1 MLTQVFDE
9 NLSDTSIWTTH
20 VQSKSNK
27 IAGFNWNIP
36 YNVFI
41 LHDSNFNKKGLLCQ
55 DTLIGNLLTA
65 TYMTQIN
72 LNEVD
77 MKNWVQ
83 KFCQHNLATVQSWY
97 SLRKKQHEI
106 HVVNKFTQSLVCI
119 MST

>member
-1 MLTQVFDE
+1 
-9 NLSDTSIWTTH
+9 
-20 VQSKSNK
+20 
-27 IAGFNWNIP
+27 
-36 YNVFI
+36 
-41 LHDSNFNKKGLLCQ
+41 
-55 DTLIGNLLTA
+55 
-65 TYMTQIN
+65 MTQIN

-97 SLRKKQHEI
+97 SLRKKQLEI